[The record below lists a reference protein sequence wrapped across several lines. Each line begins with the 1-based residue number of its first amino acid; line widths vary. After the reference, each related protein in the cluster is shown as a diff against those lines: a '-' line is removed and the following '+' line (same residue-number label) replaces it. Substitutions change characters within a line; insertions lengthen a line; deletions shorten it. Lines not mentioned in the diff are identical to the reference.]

1 MATSDPSTFQESAA
15 DVLAIIVL
23 FLAPAIVIVVFWLV
37 HIIPEKV
44 AEKRQHPQKEA
55 IKVLCLLSLVF
66 GGLLWPIAWL
76 WAYSK
81 PVLHKMAYG
90 RDKHEDHYVE
100 IGQIEPDAPPDA
112 LAVRAEIEALRRQVQ
127 ALDARG
133 ASPAELA
140 ALSHRLDAVQRA
152 VEERSAVEDR
162 SMREARP

>member
-100 IGQIEPDAPPDA
+100 IGQVEPDGSPDA
-112 LAVRAEIEALRRQVQ
+112 LAVRAEIESLRRQVQ

-133 ASPAELA
+133 ASPTELA
-140 ALSHRLDAVQRA
+140 ALSNRLDAVQRA
-152 VEERSAVEDR
+152 VEERSL
-162 SMREARP
+162 REARP